1 MAETKTDTI
10 VVYSHPDCNY
20 SDALKEE
27 LEELGIA
34 YEEIDLSIHPDK
46 WAIVEELSGGERITP
61 VMVTGD
67 VVEVG
72 FHGVG

>member
-1 MAETKTDTI
+1 LADTI
-10 VVYSHPDCNY
+10 TLYTHPDCTY
-20 SDALKEE
+20 SDALKSE
-27 LEELGIA
+27 LEEL
-34 YEEIDLSIHPDK
+34 EVSFVEIDLSIDPDK
-46 WAIVEELSGGERITP
+46 WATVEELTGGERITP